1 MDTHINIIDYT
12 DAHAKAFGDLNR
24 EWLQRYGLLESH
36 DEEQIDNP
44 RKYIL
49 DGGGSIFLATAAGE
63 IIGTAALVRT
73 GQGEY
78 ELAKMAVTDK
88 WQGKGIGRQ
97 LIEKCLSAAKTLGA
111 ERITL
116 FSNSQLQTA
125 IKMYEKYGF
134 RHIEVSG
141 TPYETADVKM
151 ELLIK

>member
-1 MDTHINIIDYT
+1 MEQNIDIIDFT
-12 DAHAKAFGDLNR
+12 DEHATAFGDLNR
-24 EWLQRYGLLESH
+24 EWLKRYGLLESH
-36 DEEQIDNP
+36 DELQIDNP

-49 DGGGSIFLATAAGE
+49 NGGGSIFLAKAKDE
-63 IIGTAALVRT
+63 IVGTAALVKT
-73 GQGEY
+73 GNGEY
-78 ELAKMAVTDK
+78 ELAKMAVTNK
-88 WQGKGIGRQ
+88 WQGRGIGKL
-97 LIEKCLSAAKTLGA
+97 LIEKCLSTARTIGA

-134 RHIEVSG
+134 KHIEVSG